1 MGKISRQTEA
11 ERLRHDAIKN
21 LNIDPITYPHTIHRK
36 RHVGKKSLFA
46 TSHDDISMSTSSD
59 SELFTDDPL
68 YEEER
73 DLIPKLPGQTTDDI
87 KAPTR
92 QVFEYVYKNFTDS
105 NARKYL
111 ENIQPWLYFRR
122 QHNRPDYSLPVLDHT
137 GKEYPDLINWMLHDI
152 DTLPANAQKLQD
164 TQQTRKKQHIKTVPT
179 DTSKTQHSDTVTPA
193 QTTTSQK
200 QSTSISHT
208 LATTINKQ
216 TGTSGTPPPPSPS
229 PPHNNTPTSSPDS
242 SPDRMPSL
250 RDRAI
255 FFPQTTFDGKDKS
268 KTRAHLQSFEDF
280 VDRQKLDPA
289 TDFKEIQ
296 EYFLMTLRDLARQWF
311 SSTTFT
317 SYDDMKKKFTQ
328 EYSEYGKTP

>member
-1 MGKISRQTEA
+1 MSNEEQEDEVNLVLPYVVSEPNSPQRNKFGKISRLTEA

-36 RHVGKKSLFA
+36 RHVSKKSLFA

-105 NARKYL
+105 NAHKYL

-122 QHNRPDYSLPVLDHT
+122 QHNRPDYSFPVLDHT
-137 GKEYPDLINWMLHDI
+137 GKEYPDLINWTLHDI
-152 DTLPANAQKLQD
+152 DSLPANAQKLQD
-164 TQQTRKKQHIKTVPT
+164 IQQSKKKQHIKSVPT
-179 DTSKTQHSDTVTPA
+179 DTSKTKQSDTATPA

-200 QSTSISHT
+200 QSIPISHT

-268 KTRAHLQSFEDF
+268 KTHTHLQSFEDF

-296 EYFLMTLRDLARQWF
+296 EYFLMTL
-311 SSTTFT
+311 
-317 SYDDMKKKFTQ
+317 
-328 EYSEYGKTP
+328 

>member
-1 MGKISRQTEA
+1 MSNEEQEDEVNLVLPYAVSEPDSPQRNRLGKISRLTEA

-36 RHVGKKSLFA
+36 RHVSKKSLFA

-59 SELFTDDPL
+59 SDLFTDDPL

-122 QHNRPDYSLPVLDHT
+122 QHNRPYYSLPVLDYT

-152 DTLPANAQKLQD
+152 DALPANAQKLQD
-164 TQQTRKKQHIKTVPT
+164 IQQTRKKQHIKTVPT
-179 DTSKTQHSDTVTPA
+179 DTSKTQHPDTVTPA

-216 TGTSGTPPPPSPS
+216 TGTSGTPPPSPPS
-229 PPHNNTPTSSPDS
+229 PHNNTPTSSPDS

-250 RDRAI
+250 
-255 FFPQTTFDGKDKS
+255 
-268 KTRAHLQSFEDF
+268 
-280 VDRQKLDPA
+280 
-289 TDFKEIQ
+289 
-296 EYFLMTLRDLARQWF
+296 
-311 SSTTFT
+311 
-317 SYDDMKKKFTQ
+317 
-328 EYSEYGKTP
+328 

>member
-1 MGKISRQTEA
+1 MSNEEQEDEVNLVLPYVISEPDSPQRNKLGKISRLNEA

-21 LNIDPITYPHTIHRK
+21 LNIDPITYPHTLHRK
-36 RHVGKKSLFA
+36 RYVSKKSLFP
-46 TSHDDISMSTSSD
+46 TSHDDISMTTSSD
-59 SELFTDDPL
+59 FDLFTDDPL

-122 QHNRPDYSLPVLDHT
+122 QHNRPDYSLPVLDYT
-137 GKEYPDLINWMLHDI
+137 GKEYPDLINWTLHDI
-152 DTLPANAQKLQD
+152 DSLPANAQKLQD
-164 TQQTRKKQHIKTVPT
+164 IPQTRKKQHIKTVPT
-179 DTSKTQHSDTVTPA
+179 DTPKTQHSATVTPA

-208 LATTINKQ
+208 LTTTINKQ

-268 KTRAHLQSFEDF
+268 KTRTHLQSFEDF

-289 TDFKEIQ
+289 TEFQEIQ
-296 EYFLMTLRDLARQWF
+296 EYFLMTL
-311 SSTTFT
+311 
-317 SYDDMKKKFTQ
+317 
-328 EYSEYGKTP
+328 

>member
-1 MGKISRQTEA
+1 MSGEEQEDEVNLVLPYVISEPDSPQRNKLGKISRLNEA

-36 RHVGKKSLFA
+36 RYVSEKSLLP
-46 TSHDDISMSTSSD
+46 TSHDDISMTTSSD
-59 SELFTDDPL
+59 FDLLTDDPL

-122 QHNRPDYSLPVLDHT
+122 QHNRPDYSLSVLDHT
-137 GKEYPDLINWMLHDI
+137 GKECPDLINWMLHDI
-152 DTLPANAQKLQD
+152 DALPANAQKLQD
-164 TQQTRKKQHIKTVPT
+164 IQQTRKKQHIKTVPT
-179 DTSKTQHSDTVTPA
+179 DTSKTQHSDTVTPP
-193 QTTTSQK
+193 QTTTSHK

-216 TGTSGTPPPPSPS
+216 TGTSGTPPPLSPS

-255 FFPQTTFDGKDKS
+255 FFPQTTFDGKYKS
-268 KTRAHLQSFEDF
+268 KTQTHLQSFEDF

-289 TDFKEIQ
+289 TDFQEIQ
-296 EYFLMTLRDLARQWF
+296 EYFLMTL
-311 SSTTFT
+311 
-317 SYDDMKKKFTQ
+317 
-328 EYSEYGKTP
+328 

>member
-1 MGKISRQTEA
+1 MSNDEQEDEVNLVLPYVVSEPTSSPQRNKFGKISRLTEA

-36 RHVGKKSLFA
+36 RHVTKKSLFA

-68 YEEER
+68 YDEER

-105 NARKYL
+105 SAHKYL

-137 GKEYPDLINWMLHDI
+137 GKEYPDLINWTLHDI
-152 DTLPANAQKLQD
+152 DSLPANAQKLQD
-164 TQQTRKKQHIKTVPT
+164 IQQSKKKQHIKSVPT
-179 DTSKTQHSDTVTPA
+179 DTSKTKQSDTATPA

-200 QSTSISHT
+200 QFIPISHT

-268 KTRAHLQSFEDF
+268 KTCTHLQSFEDF
-280 VDRQKLDPA
+280 VDRQKLDPV
-289 TDFKEIQ
+289 TEFKEIQ
-296 EYFLMTLRDLARQWF
+296 EYFLMTL
-311 SSTTFT
+311 
-317 SYDDMKKKFTQ
+317 
-328 EYSEYGKTP
+328 

>member
-1 MGKISRQTEA
+1 
-11 ERLRHDAIKN
+11 
-21 LNIDPITYPHTIHRK
+21 
-36 RHVGKKSLFA
+36 
-46 TSHDDISMSTSSD
+46 MSTSSD

-92 QVFEYVYKNFTDS
+92 QVFKYVYKNFTDS
-105 NARKYL
+105 NSHKYL

-137 GKEYPDLINWMLHDI
+137 GKEYPDLINWTLHDI
-152 DTLPANAQKLQD
+152 DSLPVNAQKLQD
-164 TQQTRKKQHIKTVPT
+164 IQQSKKKQHIKSVPT
-179 DTSKTQHSDTVTPA
+179 DTSQTKQSDTATPA
-193 QTTTSQK
+193 QMTTSQK
-200 QSTSISHT
+200 QSIPISHT

-229 PPHNNTPTSSPDS
+229 PPHNNTPTPSPDS
-242 SPDRMPSL
+242 SPNRMPSL

-268 KTRAHLQSFEDF
+268 KTRTHLQSFEDF

-296 EYFLMTLRDLARQWF
+296 EYFLMTL
-311 SSTTFT
+311 
-317 SYDDMKKKFTQ
+317 
-328 EYSEYGKTP
+328 

>member
-1 MGKISRQTEA
+1 MGKISRLTEA
-11 ERLRHDAIKN
+11 ERLRHDTIKN

-36 RHVGKKSLFA
+36 RHVSKKSLFA

-105 NARKYL
+105 NACKYL

-152 DTLPANAQKLQD
+152 DALPANAQKLQD
-164 TQQTRKKQHIKTVPT
+164 IQQTRKKQHIKTVPA
-179 DTSKTQHSDTVTPA
+179 DTSKTQHSDTATPA

-216 TGTSGTPPPPSPS
+216 TGTSGTPPPLSPS
-229 PPHNNTPTSSPDS
+229 PHNNTPTSSPDS

-268 KTRAHLQSFEDF
+268 KT
-280 VDRQKLDPA
+280 
-289 TDFKEIQ
+289 
-296 EYFLMTLRDLARQWF
+296 
-311 SSTTFT
+311 
-317 SYDDMKKKFTQ
+317 
-328 EYSEYGKTP
+328 